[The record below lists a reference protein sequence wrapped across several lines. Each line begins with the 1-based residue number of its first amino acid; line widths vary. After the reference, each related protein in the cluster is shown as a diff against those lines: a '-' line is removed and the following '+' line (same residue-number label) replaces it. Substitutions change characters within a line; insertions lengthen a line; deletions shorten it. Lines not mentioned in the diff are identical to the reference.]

1 MLVPTVIR
9 VEDLA
14 AGAAQADLL
23 TEDGAV
29 DEPLVIV
36 DLDQSAADGTA
47 LRQAVRQAAECDRLL
62 VGLTRTVGPSAD
74 HAHPTSQLL
83 DALDLTLAPADG
95 ADRRLVGV
103 DDPEATA
110 HALRRAAADNPEAA
124 VILGR
129 QLRTGPRLTVGQA
142 LDAESLAYSTLLAG
156 RGFARWLSARG
167 HRPPP
172 PPAPVTP
179 VLLYRDEDVLRVT
192 LNRPE
197 RHNAYGRELRDALV
211 AALDLALL
219 DDTVTRVV
227 LSGNGPSFCSGG
239 DLGEFGA
246 ASDLATAHLIRI
258 HGGAARPLHKLR
270 DRVTAR
276 VHGSCIGAGIELSA
290 FASRIVADPA
300 TLFCLPE
307 LRMGLI
313 PGAGG
318 TVSIPR
324 RIGRWRTLYLV
335 LTSCRLTADRALSWG
350 LIDELSPVD
359 LPRV

>member
-1 MLVPTVIR
+1 MAAPTVIG

-14 AGAAQADLL
+14 AGVAQADLL
-23 TEDGAV
+23 GPGGAV
-29 DEPLVIV
+29 DRPLVVV
-36 DLDQSAADGTA
+36 DLDRPAADETVTRRA
-47 LRQAVRQAAECDRLL
+47 ARRAAECDRLL
-62 VGLTRTVGPSAD
+62 VGLTRAAYDRHHLSAR
-74 HAHPTSQLL
+74 LL
-83 DALDLTLAPADG
+83 DGLDLTLVPG
-95 ADRRLVGV
+95 GSCADRRVVAV

-110 HALRRAAADNPEAA
+110 RALTRAAGESPEAA

-129 QLRTGPRLTVGQA
+129 LLRTGPRLTVAQA

-156 RGFARWLSARG
+156 RGFAHWLAVRG

-172 PPAPVTP
+172 PPAAADP
-179 VLLYRDEDVLRVT
+179 VLACREGDVLQVT

-219 DDTVTRVV
+219 DDSVAEVV

-239 DLGEFGA
+239 DLGEFGVA
-246 ASDLATAHLIRI
+246 RDLDTAHLIRTRA
-258 HGGAARPLHKLR
+258 GAALPLHKLR
-270 DRVTAR
+270 EKVTVR
-276 VHGSCIGAGIELSA
+276 VHGNCIGAGIELPA

-300 TLFCLPE
+300 TVFRLPE
-307 LRMGLI
+307 LAMGLI

-324 RIGRWRTLYLV
+324 RVGRWRTLYLV
-335 LTSCRLTADRALSWG
+335 LDGGPLTAERALRWG
-350 LIDELSPVD
+350 LVDELSSCGPT
-359 LPRV
+359 RA